1 MLHVQGRQ
9 QLVDY
14 QETKQGGPCCPGGHD
29 DDYDVDDD
37 YALNNGDKRYDNVHA
52 DNFDNV

>member
-1 MLHVQGRQ
+1 MLHIQGRQ

-14 QETKQGGPCCPGGHD
+14 QETKQRGPCCPGGHD

-37 YALNNGDKRYDNVHA
+37 HA
-52 DNFDNV
+52 DNGDDKR